1 LGGLPKDLNF
11 AVEGTVVIRIGD
23 QNTTCDNVIVAQGH
37 TGAYNDW
44 WVGGPFM
51 KTAYIGNYTGIMQTC
66 HNGPVPMIAIFTWA
80 NKSNW
85 FTVALSPL

>member
-1 LGGLPKDLNF
+1 
-11 AVEGTVVIRIGD
+11 
-23 QNTTCDNVIVAQGH
+23 
-37 TGAYNDW
+37 
-44 WVGGPFM
+44 
-51 KTAYIGNYTGIMQTC
+51 MQTC